1 MEGARRAFR
10 EEPQAMTKHPHS
22 DTKVWRHA
30 AMFPPRV
37 DDPPQGQ
44 DRGSSLRRDSTLP
57 TQYLAPIATSETVTM
72 NMPKGPPSSDPSLQL
87 SGVPS
92 EAGIEM
98 AVCAMDRVRADSPAS
113 AR

>member
-1 MEGARRAFR
+1 
-10 EEPQAMTKHPHS
+10 MTKHPHS
-22 DTKVWRHA
+22 DTKVWRHT

-72 NMPKGPPSSDPSLQL
+72 NMPKGPPSSDPWLCAPWTE
-87 SGVPS
+87 SGQTHRHRP
-92 EAGIEM
+92 A
-98 AVCAMDRVRADSPAS
+98 DPPRRVTDHGPPAH
-113 AR
+113 R

>member
-1 MEGARRAFR
+1 
-10 EEPQAMTKHPHS
+10 MTKHPHS

-57 TQYLAPIATSETVTM
+57 TQYLAPIATSETVTV
-72 NMPKGPPSSDPSLQL
+72 NMPKGPPSSDPSPPAERRAV
-87 SGVPS
+87 GGWHRNGCVRHGPS
-92 EAGIEM
+92 PGRLTGIGPLTH
-98 AVCAMDRVRADSPAS
+98 RVG
-113 AR
+113 